1 MFTREVLNPESQR
14 AENARPARRLRNVEE
29 DRAFSAS
36 RALALIA
43 ARLAYD
49 APVIQT
55 RVVIEVKRDSAPIIT
70 QPFMYGGIRG

>member
-1 MFTREVLNPESQR
+1 MRDLLGGFAMLRKIVLFLLL
-14 AENARPARRLRNVEE
+14 A
-29 DRAFSAS
+29 
-36 RALALIA
+36 ALA

-49 APVIQT
+49 ASVIQT

>member
-1 MFTREVLNPESQR
+1 MRDLLGGFAMLRKIVLFLLL
-14 AENARPARRLRNVEE
+14 A
-29 DRAFSAS
+29 
-36 RALALIA
+36 ALA

-49 APVIQT
+49 GPVIQT

>member
-1 MFTREVLNPESQR
+1 MLRKIVLF
-14 AENARPARRLRNVEE
+14 LLL
-29 DRAFSAS
+29 AS
-36 RALALIA
+36 LALLA

-55 RVVIEVKRDSAPIIT
+55 RVVIEVKRGSAPIT

>member
-1 MFTREVLNPESQR
+1 MRDLLGGFAMLRKIVLFLLL
-14 AENARPARRLRNVEE
+14 A
-29 DRAFSAS
+29 
-36 RALALIA
+36 ALA
-43 ARLAYD
+43 ARLAND

>member
-1 MFTREVLNPESQR
+1 MLRKIVLF
-14 AENARPARRLRNVEE
+14 LL
-29 DRAFSAS
+29 
-36 RALALIA
+36 LATLA

-70 QPFMYGGIRG
+70 QPFIYGGIRG

>member
-1 MFTREVLNPESQR
+1 MRDLLGGFAMLRKIVLFLLL
-14 AENARPARRLRNVEE
+14 A
-29 DRAFSAS
+29 
-36 RALALIA
+36 ALA

-49 APVIQT
+49 AQVIQT

>member
-1 MFTREVLNPESQR
+1 MWKFVLV
-14 AENARPARRLRNVEE
+14 LLVT
-29 DRAFSAS
+29 
-36 RALALIA
+36 ALALLAAQLIA
-43 ARLAYD
+43 D

>member
-1 MFTREVLNPESQR
+1 MRDLLGGFAMLRKIVLF
-14 AENARPARRLRNVEE
+14 LLLV
-29 DRAFSAS
+29 
-36 RALALIA
+36 ALALLA

-55 RVVIEVKRDSAPIIT
+55 RVVIVVKRDSAPIIT

>member
-1 MFTREVLNPESQR
+1 MRDLLGGFAMLRKIVLF
-14 AENARPARRLRNVEE
+14 LL
-29 DRAFSAS
+29 
-36 RALALIA
+36 LAT
-43 ARLAYD
+43 RLAYD

>member
-1 MFTREVLNPESQR
+1 MRDLLGGFAMLRKIVLFLLL
-14 AENARPARRLRNVEE
+14 A
-29 DRAFSAS
+29 
-36 RALALIA
+36 ALA

-55 RVVIEVKRDSAPIIT
+55 RVVIEVKRDSAPVIT

>member
-1 MFTREVLNPESQR
+1 MRDLLGGFAMLRKIVLFLLL
-14 AENARPARRLRNVEE
+14 A
-29 DRAFSAS
+29 
-36 RALALIA
+36 ALA

-49 APVIQT
+49 ALVIQT

>member
-1 MFTREVLNPESQR
+1 MRDLLGGFAMLRKIVLFLLL
-14 AENARPARRLRNVEE
+14 A
-29 DRAFSAS
+29 
-36 RALALIA
+36 ALALIA